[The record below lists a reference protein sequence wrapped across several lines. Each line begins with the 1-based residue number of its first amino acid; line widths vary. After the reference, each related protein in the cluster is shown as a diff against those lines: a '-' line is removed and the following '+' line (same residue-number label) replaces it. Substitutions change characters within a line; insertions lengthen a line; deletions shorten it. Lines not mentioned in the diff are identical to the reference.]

1 MSWTFLIGLLII
13 FAVPGAWLCLVFL
26 CGVVLDWNDRLDEQ
40 DQRDAPDPQ
49 NPLMSALGLSQSKS
63 GLTSA
68 PRAPHAE
75 QMNLGSR
82 SDSRTSSD
90 HRSRLILIE

>member
-40 DQRDAPDPQ
+40 DQRDD
-49 NPLMSALGLSQSKS
+49 SRSSKS
-63 GLTSA
+63 SDERARPVPIEIWPDVGA
-68 PRAPHAE
+68 PRAA
-75 QMNLGSR
+75 R
-82 SDSRTSSD
+82 
-90 HRSRLILIE
+90 